1 MDALE
6 GLFKRI
12 NASFEEEHANREEI
26 KKTTRALDDLC
37 REMQGVLQTIHT
49 RGADISAIA
58 QKMKVYPPQFAVHFQ
73 TLKTTIKPE
82 QYFKFREHWK
92 HSVSQYTFM
101 QAVVYW
107 FETDRLISLPE
118 IEASLGLSRD
128 DAGSAIVPGDGSSSS
143 SSSSSLPSSS
153 SSSSSSSTT
162 PLTNPK
168 PGTFFIEL
176 EDYLIGLTFMPSEL
190 SRLCVNSVISEDF
203 VLPLRISKFVND
215 LYAGFRVLN
224 LKNET
229 LRKRFDSIKY
239 DVKKIEEVVYDLSIR
254 GLLKRETVQQ

>member
-128 DAGSAIVPGDGSSSS
+128 DAGSTIVASDGSSSS
-143 SSSSSLPSSS
+143 SSSSSG
-153 SSSSSSSTT
+153 TT

-254 GLLKRETVQQ
+254 GLLKKETVQQQ